1 MKIEDAYNLQFYTNL
16 NHFISLRVF
25 RWFVDGNLVPGN
37 HGTEHRIPAV
47 DRKFHNQSVKC
58 EVNNVIGKSE
68 ATLTLDVHCKYSSNI
83 PIIIE

>member
-1 MKIEDAYNLQFYTNL
+1 M
-16 NHFISLRVF
+16 
-25 RWFVDGNLVPGN
+25 PGI

-68 ATLTLDVHCKYSSNI
+68 ATLTLDVHCKYSSHI
-83 PIIIE
+83 PIIIEQCGQLETHISRA